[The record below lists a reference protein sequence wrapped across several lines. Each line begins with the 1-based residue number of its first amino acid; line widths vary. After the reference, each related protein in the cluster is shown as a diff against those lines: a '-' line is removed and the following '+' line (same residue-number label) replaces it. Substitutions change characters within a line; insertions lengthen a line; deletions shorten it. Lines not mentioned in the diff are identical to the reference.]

1 MDLRYPVGPFKFAGT
16 LSNGQEAGAGGKEQ
30 EAGGRRD
37 ASK

>member
-1 MDLRYPVGPFKFAGT
+1 LQERSRMDRRQE
-16 LSNGQEAGAGGKEQ
+16 QEAGAGGKEQ